1 MPKINFTPFPNL
13 SSERF
18 ILRPLSINDDKKIF
32 VLRSDEKVLK
42 YLGKPKAKSI
52 NEAREFIDKIRN
64 GIENDEWIMWVI
76 ESKESSSFIGTI
88 CLWNLSDD
96 KTKADIGFE
105 ILPDFF
111 GKGIMQEVIPIIL
124 NFGFDVMDLDVIEGE
139 VDPENIKSIKL
150 MEKFGFEYNKKLE
163 STDVYHLKNKNR
175 TIK

>member
-1 MPKINFTPFPNL
+1 MSKINFTPFPNIT
-13 SSERF
+13 SAKF
-18 ILRPLSINDDKKIF
+18 YLRPLSINDDKQIF
-32 VLRSDEKVLK
+32 ILRSDERVLK
-42 YLGKPKAKSI
+42 YLDKPKAKSI
-52 NEAREFIDKIRN
+52 NEAREFIDKIN
-64 GIENDEWIMWVI
+64 KGIKNNEWIMWVI